1 LYIGDLDEQINEE
14 MLYLR
19 FSQYGQIFTLKI
31 ANDLNKKSRGFAFV
45 TYYNK
50 SDAEKARNATNH
62 EVILQNRIR
71 VAFKRNI
78 KDLQPEANIFVKNV
92 PNNIDPIEFEKFFLK
107 FGEVFSSRLNILSKD
122 QGGIGYG
129 YVQFDNK
136 DSVQKC
142 LENQKI

>member
-1 LYIGDLDEQINEE
+1 
-14 MLYLR
+14 M
-19 FSQYGQIFTLKI
+19 
-31 ANDLNKKSRGFAFV
+31 A
-45 TYYNK
+45 
-50 SDAEKARNATNH
+50 AETARNATNH

-142 LENQKI
+142 LENQKICKIFTSRKICTDGQNHWVYGVWKTW